1 MTDKLCAQQTVSL
14 LSEKPGGFFDSRKKI
29 VPGGDDFF
37 VRRAEGVCWSPSAME
52 KTGSPPRLAF
62 LIPGKRKMPW
72 PTPLTHHSRTKHQ
85 KAPLGACFRRIS
97 LPAMLL
103 RSACLLM
110 PPGTMALI
118 GFAPQYGKAV
128 TLHSD
133 VHSLR
138 DPIPAAL
145 LVCVPLDSLRS
156 SFTCESIVSFFRASV
171 NRPEGFWDKKA
182 RIRRGA
188 GCVPA

>member
-1 MTDKLCAQQTVSL
+1 MRAADC
-14 LSEKPGGFFDSRKKI
+14 KPFVGKTRRVFRQSKKI

-62 LIPGKRKMPW
+62 LIPGKRKRPR

-156 SFTCESIVSFFRASV
+156 SFTCGKYSIIFQGVCQ
-171 NRPEGFWDKKA
+171 PPGG
-182 RIRRGA
+182 ILG
-188 GCVPA
+188 